1 MTIPILQQQKLFS
14 ACEGIVCDLDG
25 TLYLDSI
32 PLAGAHDFLK
42 RILQSGRKLFYFTNN
57 SSKSRKT
64 YIQKLTRLG
73 FPIEDHLLITSA
85 DCAETYLRNHGLF
98 PEIYLV
104 GNSDLRA
111 DFVQRQFVCIDDD
124 KALEFP
130 LPKAVVLGF
139 DTELTYHKIRTCY
152 ELILKDIP
160 YIATHAD
167 ILCPVSAGHFM
178 PDVGS
183 FISLFETATDGK
195 RPLVVGKPN
204 KEAVEAICEKA
215 KLPPEKIA
223 FVGDRLYTD
232 MRMAERFNMFGVL
245 VLSGETKEEM
255 LQKSIDRPKLV
266 VSGVADLIDLL

>member
-14 ACEGIVCDLDG
+14 ACEAIVCDLDG

-215 KLPPEKIA
+215 KLPPEKIT

-255 LQKSIDRPKLV
+255 LQKSIDQPKLV
-266 VSGVADLIDLL
+266 VSGVADLIGLL